1 VSASP
6 PNAPPAGDV
15 PRVTVPASDVP
26 LTSVPTSTAPRT
38 VTLVPGDGAGDATDA
53 AVRIFDAARVPI
65 LWERVETGA
74 DVLARYG
81 TPLPTEAI
89 ASIRRNRLALKAH
102 IAAPLSGAFENPNV
116 TLRKTLDLYANVRP
130 VRNFP
135 GHPSRCS
142 DLDLVVVR
150 ENTEGEY
157 AGLEHQIVPGVV
169 ESIKVTTARACT
181 RIARFAFALAA
192 REKRRKV
199 TAVHKAN
206 IMKRADGLFLECC
219 RGVAAEYPAIEY
231 QELIVDNVCMQLVM
245 NPYQFDVLVTQNFYG
260 DVISDL
266 CAGLVGGRGVV
277 PGANLGD
284 DIAVYE
290 AIDGDTADRSD
301 PTLASPMPLLVSAL
315 FMLRQLGLGRIAHSI
330 TDATATVLERKT
342 HVTRDLGGS
351 ATTREMADAI
361 IAALR

>member
-1 VSASP
+1 MTA
-6 PNAPPAGDV
+6 
-15 PRVTVPASDVP
+15 
-26 LTSVPTSTAPRT
+26 APRT
-38 VTLVPGDGAGDATDA
+38 VTLVPGDGVGPEVTDATVRILDA
-53 AVRIFDAARVPI
+53 AAVALR
-65 LWERVETGA
+65 WERVETGRDA
-74 DVLARYG
+74 VARYG
-81 TPLPTEAI
+81 TPLPDAAI
-89 ASIRRNRLALKAH
+89 ASIRRHRLALKAH
-102 IAAPLSGAFENPNV
+102 ISAPAGGAFENPNV
-116 TLRKTLDLYANVRP
+116 TLRKVLDLYANVRP

-135 GHPSRCS
+135 AHPSRYP

-157 AGLEHQIVPGVV
+157 AGLEHQVVPGVV

-192 REKRRKV
+192 REQRKKV

-219 RGVAAEYPAIEY
+219 RAVAADFPAIQY
-231 QELIVDNVCMQLVM
+231 RELIVDNVCMQLVM
-245 NPYQFDVLVTQNFYG
+245 NPYQFDVIVTQNFYG

-284 DIAVYE
+284 EIAVYE
-290 AIDGDTADRSD
+290 AIDGDPVVRDD
-301 PTLASPMPLLVSAL
+301 PKLASPMPLLVSAL
-315 FMLRQLGLGRIAHSI
+315 FMLRQIGLGADAARITA
-330 TDATATVLERKT
+330 AAATVLEHKT
-342 HVTRDLGGS
+342 HVTRDLGGT

-361 IAALR
+361 IAALH

>member
-1 VSASP
+1 P
-6 PNAPPAGDV
+6 
-15 PRVTVPASDVP
+15 
-26 LTSVPTSTAPRT
+26 
-38 VTLVPGDGAGDATDA
+38 
-53 AVRIFDAARVPI
+53 
-65 LWERVETGA
+65 
-74 DVLARYG
+74 
-81 TPLPTEAI
+81 
-89 ASIRRNRLALKAH
+89 
-102 IAAPLSGAFENPNV
+102 
-116 TLRKTLDLYANVRP
+116 
-130 VRNFP
+130 
-135 GHPSRCS
+135 
-142 DLDLVVVR
+142 DLDLVIVR

-157 AGLEHQIVPGVV
+157 AGLEHRVVPGVV

-192 REKRRKV
+192 RESRRKV

-219 RGVAAEYPAIEY
+219 RAVAAEHPAIEY
-231 QELIVDNVCMQLVM
+231 NELIVDNVAMQLVM

-290 AIDGDTADRSD
+290 AIDGDGAARDEPKR
-301 PTLASPMPLLVSAL
+301 ASPMPLLVSAL
-315 FMLRQLGLGRIAHSI
+315 FMLRQIGLGADADRITA
-330 TDATATVLERKT
+330 AAATVLERKT
-342 HVTRDLGGS
+342 HVTRNLAGT

-361 IAALR
+361 IAALD

>member
-1 VSASP
+1 MSA
-6 PNAPPAGDV
+6 
-15 PRVTVPASDVP
+15 
-26 LTSVPTSTAPRT
+26 APRT
-38 VTLVPGDGAGDATDA
+38 VTLVPGDGVGPEVTDATVRILEAA
-53 AVRIFDAARVPI
+53 AVPLR
-65 LWERVETGA
+65 WERVETGHEA
-74 DVLARYG
+74 LARYA
-81 TPLPTEAI
+81 TPLPAAAI
-89 ASIRRNRLALKAH
+89 ASIRRSRLALKAH
-102 IAAPLSGAFENPNV
+102 IGAPAGGAFENPNV
-116 TLRKTLDLYANVRP
+116 TLRKVLDLYANVRP
-130 VRNFP
+130 IRNFP
-135 GHPSRCS
+135 GHPSRCP
-142 DLDLVVVR
+142 DLDLVIVR

-219 RGVAAEYPAIEY
+219 RAVAAEYPAIEY
-231 QELIVDNVCMQLVM
+231 QELIVDNVCMQLIM

-290 AIDGDTADRSD
+290 AIDGDAAARGEPSM
-301 PTLASPMPLLVSAL
+301 ASPMPLLVSAL
-315 FMLRQLGLGRIAHSI
+315 FMLRQIGLGADADRI
-330 TDATATVLERKT
+330 TAAAAAVLERKT

-351 ATTREMADAI
+351 ATTRAMADAI
-361 IAALR
+361 IAALVA

>member
-1 VSASP
+1 VSPS
-6 PNAPPAGDV
+6 APTATPQSDV
-15 PRVTVPASDVP
+15 PRT
-26 LTSVPTSTAPRT
+26 TVPTSTAPRT
-38 VTLVPGDGAGDATDA
+38 VTLVPGDGAGPEVTDATM
-53 AVRIFDAARVPI
+53 RIFAAARVPI

-74 DVLARYG
+74 DAVARYG
-81 TPLPTEAI
+81 MPLPTAAI

-102 IAAPLSGAFENPNV
+102 IGAPTVGAFENPNV

-135 GHPSRCS
+135 GHPSRCP

-277 PGANLGD
+277 PGVNLGD

-290 AIDGDTADRSD
+290 AIDGDTAARAD
-301 PTLASPMPLLVSAL
+301 PKTASPMPLLVSAL
-315 FMLRQLGLGRIAHSI
+315 FMLRQLGLGADADRITA
-330 TDATATVLERKT
+330 AVATVIERKS
-342 HVTRDLGGS
+342 HLTRDLGGA

-361 IAALR
+361 VAALR

>member
-1 VSASP
+1 VPEGVRVLDRLAQQSAGRFCFEYEYFP
-6 PNAPPAGDV
+6 WGCQYYLETGRMMDA
-15 PRVTVPASDVP
+15 
-26 LTSVPTSTAPRT
+26 
-38 VTLVPGDGAGDATDA
+38 DGLDRLRA
-53 AVRIFDAARVPI
+53 FDAIYFGAVGFPGVPDHVS
-65 LWERVETGA
+65 LWG
-74 DVLARYG
+74 L
-81 TPLPTEAI
+81 
-89 ASIRRNRLALKAH
+89 RLA
-102 IAAPLSGAFENPNV
+102 ICQGF
-116 TLRKTLDLYANVRP
+116 DQYANVRP
-130 VRNFP
+130 VRLLP
-135 GHPSRCS
+135 GVPSPLK
-142 DLDLVVVR
+142 DATAETMDWVVVR

-157 AGLEHQIVPGVV
+157 AGLEHQVVPGVV

-192 REKRRKV
+192 REHRRKV

-219 RGVAAEYPAIEY
+219 RAVAAEYPAITY

-290 AIDGDTADRSD
+290 AIDGDAATRTE
-301 PTLASPMPLLVSAL
+301 PKLASPMPLLVSAL
-315 FMLRQLGLGRIAHSI
+315 FMLRQIGLGNQADRIGE
-330 TDATATVLERKT
+330 ATTTVLERNT
-342 HVTRDLGGS
+342 HVTRELGGM
-351 ATTREMADAI
+351 ATTGEMADAI
-361 IAALR
+361 IAAFD